1 MSSAA
6 SLSRSALFPFDARMP
21 ARLRALAAAGLL
33 ALLASGPLAARV
45 PSAEAL
51 DAQAAQAMAAT
62 QARGLAIA
70 VVDRGRVVRV
80 RSYGSRNAQGQPLRT
95 DTVMYGAS
103 LTKAAF
109 GYFVAQLV
117 DQGRLDLDK
126 PIAGYL
132 DRPLPDYPDE
142 SRYAPWSNLAGD
154 ERWRKLTARH
164 LLTHSS
170 GFANFFFDE
179 ADGKLRFH
187 FDPGTRYGYSGDGLI
202 LLQFAIERGLG
213 IDVGEGMREDVFAPL
228 GMRDTSMIWQP
239 RFAENLADGWR
250 ADGSAEPHDERS
262 RVRAAGS
269 MDTSIDDMARFA
281 AGLVRGAG
289 LSKRMRAEL
298 AKPQLPIT
306 TRSQFPSLQPELPVA
321 QRRADLAAGLGVI
334 AFRGAQGAGFMKG
347 GHNDSTANTLVCI
360 ERGQRCVVILS
371 NDVRAEPA
379 FPKLVEFVLGETGA
393 PWAWEYG
400 DMKFWDGSR

>member
-6 SLSRSALFPFDARMP
+6 SLSRSALFPIDARMP

-45 PSAEAL
+45 PSAQAL
-51 DAQAAQAMAAT
+51 DAQAAKAMAAT

-80 RSYGSRNAQGQPLRT
+80 RSYGNRNAQGQPLRT

-126 PIAGYL
+126 PIASYL

-170 GFANFFFDE
+170 GLANFFFDE

-202 LLQFAIERGLG
+202 LLQFVIERGLG
-213 IDVGEGMREDVFAPL
+213 IDVGEGMREGVFAPL

-239 RFAENLADGWR
+239 RFAANLADGWR

-306 TRSQFPSLQPELPVA
+306 TRSQFPSLQPELPAA

-334 AFRGAQGAGFMKG
+334 TFRGAQGAGFMKG

-379 FPKLVEFVLGETGA
+379 FAKLVEFVLGETGA
-393 PWAWEYG
+393 PWSWEYG